1 MFMKKIFFL
10 LFLLLFTC
18 SAYSQQLQNT
28 ILGCKYGSSREDVIF
43 VINKQGFEY
52 IDHGTKIELKSP
64 IWGGISFDYG
74 YFFFHLNKMYMCQ
87 FSVDFYS
94 EKSALSTYTYL
105 KNKLTNKYGYV
116 KDTYHDGA
124 KMTLYDDNINTI
136 RLDQVEFDFN
146 NKSFYGVNTV
156 YCNWS
161 ILKEV
166 TNEI

>member
-1 MFMKKIFFL
+1 M
-10 LFLLLFTC
+10 
-18 SAYSQQLQNT
+18 
-28 ILGCKYGSSREDVIF
+28 
-43 VINKQGFEY
+43 
-52 IDHGTKIELKSP
+52 
-64 IWGGISFDYG
+64 
-74 YFFFHLNKMYMCQ
+74 
-87 FSVDFYS
+87 
-94 EKSALSTYTYL
+94 
-105 KNKLTNKYGYV
+105 TNKYGYV

-146 NKSFYGVNTV
+146 NKSFYGVNMV